1 MGGIRWVL
9 TKTITQDLYIRGP
22 ILAVS
27 NDKIWRI
34 FNMSKKGSKKTIEKL
49 VDESIEETKSEK
61 KTEKQD
67 TKKETVDEKLLEVID
82 EDIKKE
88 EDETRNRLV
97 PLPNK
102 VNQKVSKKDS
112 TEEPTEK
119 FAEGLDTV
127 TDIKEIGGVEDDE
140 ENDIKPTTEIRPNKP
155 IIVGKED
162 FPSCSCGEDSD
173 HTETTSE
180 PTNKPDEMTSKEA
193 VAAMQSQVRRRW
205 KGKVTFAVIM
215 IVCIS
220 LAYYKPMYP
229 NQDFFNNLTCYIIF
243 IGMLA
248 PLLLYIVVN
257 EFDKYLK
264 KKKGIDITKNHKDS
278 LLVKQD
284 KPKNTQPRT
293 MSPLTASV
301 LGTYYTML
309 EKTNN
314 TSLDTKE
321 KQEEN
326 TEKKVE
332 SSEDETPSGN
342 VSEEISGIL
351 SDMLSESD
359 NECKD
364 GICKKSGKMPDE
376 TPAKTTEKTLES
388 KLEKNTEKK
397 KEEESDE

>member
-1 MGGIRWVL
+1 
-9 TKTITQDLYIRGP
+9 
-22 ILAVS
+22 
-27 NDKIWRI
+27 
-34 FNMSKKGSKKTIEKL
+34 MSKKGSKKTIEKL

-88 EDETRNRLV
+88 EEDETRNRLV

-102 VNQKVSKKDS
+102 VNQKVSKKDQS
-112 TEEPTEK
+112 EETTEK

-140 ENDIKPTTEIRPNKP
+140 ESDIKPTTEVRPNKP

-162 FPSCSCGEDSD
+162 LPSCSCEEDSD
-173 HTETTSE
+173 HTETTRE

-229 NQDFFNNLTCYIIF
+229 NQDFFNNLTYYIIF
-243 IGMLA
+243 IGMLV

-284 KPKNTQPRT
+284 KSKNTQPRA
-293 MSPLTASV
+293 MNPLTASV

-309 EKTNN
+309 EKTNSS
-314 TSLDTKE
+314 SLDTEE

-326 TEKKVE
+326 AEEKVDDDAEDKNSSVKV
-332 SSEDETPSGN
+332 SD
-342 VSEEISGIL
+342 EISGIL

-359 NECKD
+359 DECKD
-364 GICKKSGKMPDE
+364 GVCKKS
-376 TPAKTTEKTLES
+376 EK
-388 KLEKNTEKK
+388 KPEKN

>member
-1 MGGIRWVL
+1 
-9 TKTITQDLYIRGP
+9 
-22 ILAVS
+22 
-27 NDKIWRI
+27 
-34 FNMSKKGSKKTIEKL
+34 MSKKGSKKTIEKL
-49 VDESIEETKSEK
+49 IDIVDESIEESKPEK
-61 KTEKQD
+61 KTEKQESQND
-67 TKKETVDEKLLEVID
+67 TIDEKLLEAID

-102 VNQKVSKKDS
+102 INQKISKKDS

-127 TDIKEIGGVEDDE
+127 TDVKEIGGVEDDE
-140 ENDIKPTTEIRPNKP
+140 DNDIKSTTEVRPNIP

-162 FPSCSCGEDSD
+162 LPSCSCEEDPN

-193 VAAMQSQVRRRW
+193 VAAMQSQVRKSW

-229 NQDFFNNLTCYIIF
+229 DQDFFNNLTYYIIF
-243 IGMLA
+243 IGILA

-284 KPKNTQPRT
+284 KPKDAQSKP
-293 MSPLTASV
+293 MSPLMASV
-301 LGTYYTML
+301 LGTYYTMT
-309 EKTNN
+309 EKMK
-314 TSLDTKE
+314 DE
-321 KQEEN
+321 KSEEN
-326 TEKKVE
+326 KSV
-332 SSEDETPSGN
+332 SARD
-342 VSEEISGIL
+342 SEEISGIL

-359 NECKD
+359 DDCKD
-364 GICKKSGKMPDE
+364 GVCKKSGKMPDE
-376 TPAKTTEKTLES
+376 TPETSVEIKPEETPEQKLKHKDMPDETVKATSEKMPEKKTEK
-388 KLEKNTEKK
+388 N
-397 KEEESDE
+397 KEEKSDE

>member
-1 MGGIRWVL
+1 
-9 TKTITQDLYIRGP
+9 
-22 ILAVS
+22 
-27 NDKIWRI
+27 
-34 FNMSKKGSKKTIEKL
+34 MSKKGSKKTIEKL

-67 TKKETVDEKLLEVID
+67 TKKETLDEKLLEVID

-88 EDETRNRLV
+88 EDETRNKLV
-97 PLPNK
+97 PIPNK

-119 FAEGLDTV
+119 FTEGLDTV
-127 TDIKEIGGVEDDE
+127 TVKEIGGVEDDE
-140 ENDIKPTTEIRPNKP
+140 DNDIKPTTEVRPNIP

-162 FPSCSCGEDSD
+162 LPSCSCEEDSD
-173 HTETTSE
+173 TTEMAQE
-180 PTNKPDEMTSKEA
+180 PDEMTSKEA
-193 VAAMQSQVRRRW
+193 VAAMQSQVRKSW

-229 NQDFFNNLTCYIIF
+229 DQDFFNNLTYYIIF

-284 KPKNTQPRT
+284 KPKNTQPRP

-309 EKTNN
+309 EKTNGGP
-314 TSLDTKE
+314 LDTEE

-326 TEKKVE
+326 TEKTVDI
-332 SSEDETPSGN
+332 SEDENLSGN

-359 NECKD
+359 DECKD
-364 GICKKSGKMPDE
+364 GVCKKSEKKP
-376 TPAKTTEKTLES
+376 EKTP
-388 KLEKNTEKK
+388 EKN
-397 KEEESDE
+397 KEENSDE

>member
-1 MGGIRWVL
+1 
-9 TKTITQDLYIRGP
+9 
-22 ILAVS
+22 
-27 NDKIWRI
+27 
-34 FNMSKKGSKKTIEKL
+34 MSKKGNNKSIEKL
-49 VDESIEETKSEK
+49 IDIVDESIEESKPEK
-61 KTEKQD
+61 KKEKQEKQND
-67 TKKETVDEKLLEVID
+67 TIDEKLLDAID
-82 EDIKKE
+82 KDIKKE

-102 VNQKVSKKDS
+102 VNQKISKKDS
-112 TEEPTEK
+112 TEAPTEK

-127 TDIKEIGGVEDDE
+127 TDIKEIGGIEDGE
-140 ENDIKPTTEIRPNKP
+140 ENDSKSTTEVKPNKP

-162 FPSCSCGEDSD
+162 LPSCSCEEDSD

-193 VAAMQSQVRRRW
+193 VAAMQSQVRRSW

-229 NQDFFNNLTCYIIF
+229 NQDFFNNLTYYIIF
-243 IGMLA
+243 IGILA

-284 KPKNTQPRT
+284 KPKNTQPRA

-314 TSLDTKE
+314 TSLDTEEKPKE
-321 KQEEN
+321 MKEEN
-326 TEKKVE
+326 KEENAEEKVDDYTEGKN
-332 SSEDETPSGN
+332 SSVK

-359 NECKD
+359 DECKD
-364 GICKKSGKMPDE
+364 GVCKKSEKKPE
-376 TPAKTTEKTLES
+376 KTPEKTLAKTTEKTLES
-388 KLEKNTEKK
+388 KPEKNTEKK
-397 KEEESDE
+397 QDEQPEQE

>member
-1 MGGIRWVL
+1 
-9 TKTITQDLYIRGP
+9 
-22 ILAVS
+22 
-27 NDKIWRI
+27 
-34 FNMSKKGSKKTIEKL
+34 MSKKGSKKTIINL

-67 TKKETVDEKLLEVID
+67 TKKDTVDEKLLEVID

-88 EDETRNRLV
+88 EDETRNKLV

-112 TEEPTEK
+112 AEEPTEK

-127 TDIKEIGGVEDDE
+127 TNVKEIGGVEDDE
-140 ENDIKPTTEIRPNKP
+140 DDDIKPTTEVRPNIP

-162 FPSCSCGEDSD
+162 LPSCSCEENSD
-173 HTETTSE
+173 PTEMAQ
-180 PTNKPDEMTSKEA
+180 KPDEMTSKEA
-193 VAAMQSQVRRRW
+193 VAAMQSQVRRSW
-205 KGKVTFAVIM
+205 KGKITFAVIM

-229 NQDFFNNLTCYIIF
+229 DQDFFNNLTYYIIF

-248 PLLLYIVVN
+248 PLLLYIIIN

-284 KPKNTQPRT
+284 KPKNTQPRP

-309 EKTNN
+309 EKANGGP
-314 TSLDTKE
+314 LDTEE

-326 TEKKVE
+326 TE
-332 SSEDETPSGN
+332 EDENSSGK

-359 NECKD
+359 DECKD
-364 GICKKSGKMPDE
+364 RVCKKSVEMPE
-376 TPAKTTEKTLES
+376 GTTDTKP
-388 KLEKNTEKK
+388 EKK
-397 KEEESDE
+397 SKKTKDEKSDE

>member
-1 MGGIRWVL
+1 
-9 TKTITQDLYIRGP
+9 
-22 ILAVS
+22 
-27 NDKIWRI
+27 
-34 FNMSKKGSKKTIEKL
+34 MSKKGSKKTIEKL
-49 VDESIEETKSEK
+49 IDIVDESIEESKPEK

-67 TKKETVDEKLLEVID
+67 TIDEKLLEAID

-97 PLPNK
+97 PLPK
-102 VNQKVSKKDS
+102 KLSKEKDIDNS
-112 TEEPTEK
+112 ADK

-127 TDIKEIGGVEDDE
+127 TDVKEIGGVEDDE
-140 ENDIKPTTEIRPNKP
+140 ENDIKSTTEVRPNKP

-162 FPSCSCGEDSD
+162 LPSCSCEEDSD
-173 HTETTSE
+173 PTEMVQE
-180 PTNKPDEMTSKEA
+180 PDETTSKEA
-193 VAAMQSQVRRRW
+193 VAAMQSQVRRSW

-229 NQDFFNNLTCYIIF
+229 NQDFFNNLTYYIIF

-284 KPKNTQPRT
+284 KQKNTQPRA

-309 EKTNN
+309 EKTNSS
-314 TSLDTKE
+314 SLDTEEKPKE
-321 KQEEN
+321 MKEEN
-326 TEKKVE
+326 KEENAEKKVDDSAE
-332 SSEDETPSGN
+332 DKNSSVK
-342 VSEEISGIL
+342 VSDEISGIL

-359 NECKD
+359 DECKD
-364 GICKKSGKMPDE
+364 GVCKKSEKKPE
-376 TPAKTTEKTLES
+376 KTPAKTTEKTLES
-388 KLEKNTEKK
+388 KPEKNTEKK

>member
-1 MGGIRWVL
+1 
-9 TKTITQDLYIRGP
+9 
-22 ILAVS
+22 
-27 NDKIWRI
+27 
-34 FNMSKKGSKKTIEKL
+34 MSKKGSKKTIEKL
-49 VDESIEETKSEK
+49 VDESIEEVKLEK
-61 KTEKQD
+61 KTEKPEIVKD
-67 TKKETVDEKLLEVID
+67 TVDEKLLDAID

-102 VNQKVSKKDS
+102 VNQRVHKKDS
-112 TEEPTEK
+112 IEEPTDK

-127 TDIKEIGGVEDDE
+127 TNIKEIGGVEDDE
-140 ENDIKPTTEIRPNKP
+140 ENDIKPTTEVRPNKP
-155 IIVGKED
+155 IIVGK
-162 FPSCSCGEDSD
+162 EDSD

-193 VAAMQSQVRRRW
+193 ISAMQSQVRKRW

-229 NQDFFNNLTCYIIF
+229 DQDFFNNLTYYIIF
-243 IGMLA
+243 IGILA

-284 KPKNTQPRT
+284 KPKNTQPRP
-293 MSPLTASV
+293 MSPLMASV
-301 LGTYYTML
+301 LGTYYTM
-309 EKTNN
+309 
-314 TSLDTKE
+314 
-321 KQEEN
+321 
-326 TEKKVE
+326 TEKMKDEE
-332 SSEDETPSGN
+332 S
-342 VSEEISGIL
+342 
-351 SDMLSESD
+351 
-359 NECKD
+359 
-364 GICKKSGKMPDE
+364 
-376 TPAKTTEKTLES
+376 
-388 KLEKNTEKK
+388 EKN

>member
-1 MGGIRWVL
+1 
-9 TKTITQDLYIRGP
+9 
-22 ILAVS
+22 
-27 NDKIWRI
+27 
-34 FNMSKKGSKKTIEKL
+34 MSKKGSKKTIEKL

-88 EDETRNRLV
+88 EEDETRNRLV

-102 VNQKVSKKDS
+102 VNQKVSKKDTS
-112 TEEPTEK
+112 EETTEK
-119 FAEGLDTV
+119 FTEGLDTV
-127 TDIKEIGGVEDDE
+127 TNVKEIGGVEDDE
-140 ENDIKPTTEIRPNKP
+140 KSDIKPTTEVRPNKP

-162 FPSCSCGEDSD
+162 SD
-173 HTETTSE
+173 HTETTNE
-180 PTNKPDEMTSKEA
+180 LTNKPDEMTSKEA
-193 VAAMQSQVRRRW
+193 IAAMQSQVRKRW

-229 NQDFFNNLTCYIIF
+229 DQDFFNNLTYYIIF

-284 KPKNTQPRT
+284 KSKNTQPRA

-309 EKTNN
+309 EKTNSS
-314 TSLDTKE
+314 SLDTEEKPKE
-321 KQEEN
+321 MKEEN
-326 TEKKVE
+326 KEENAEKKVDDSAE
-332 SSEDETPSGN
+332 DKKSSVK
-342 VSEEISGIL
+342 VSDEISGIL

-359 NECKD
+359 DECKD
-364 GICKKSGKMPDE
+364 GACKKSEKKPE
-376 TPAKTTEKTLES
+376 KTLAKTTEKTLES
-388 KLEKNTEKK
+388 KPEKNTEKK
-397 KEEESDE
+397 QDEQPEQE

>member
-1 MGGIRWVL
+1 
-9 TKTITQDLYIRGP
+9 
-22 ILAVS
+22 
-27 NDKIWRI
+27 
-34 FNMSKKGSKKTIEKL
+34 MSKKGNNKPIEKL
-49 VDESIEETKSEK
+49 IDIVDESIEESKPEK
-61 KTEKQD
+61 KKEKQEKQND
-67 TKKETVDEKLLEVID
+67 TVDKKLLEAID

-97 PLPNK
+97 PLPK
-102 VNQKVSKKDS
+102 KLSKEKDIENS
-112 TEEPTEK
+112 ADK

-140 ENDIKPTTEIRPNKP
+140 ESDIKLTTEVRPNKP

-162 FPSCSCGEDSD
+162 LPSCSCEEDSD
-173 HTETTSE
+173 HTETTRE

-229 NQDFFNNLTCYIIF
+229 DQDFFNNLTYYIIF

-248 PLLLYIVVN
+248 PLLLYIIIN

-284 KPKNTQPRT
+284 KPKNTQPRP

-309 EKTNN
+309 EKANN
-314 TSLDTKE
+314 TSLDAEE

-326 TEKKVE
+326 TEKNAE
-332 SSEDETPSGN
+332 SSEDENLSGN

-359 NECKD
+359 DDCKN
-364 GICKKSGKMPDE
+364 GVCKKSGEMPDE
-376 TPAKTTEKTLES
+376 ASETSVDTKPEKKS
-388 KLEKNTEKK
+388 EKN
-397 KEEESDE
+397 KEEKADE

>member
-1 MGGIRWVL
+1 
-9 TKTITQDLYIRGP
+9 
-22 ILAVS
+22 
-27 NDKIWRI
+27 
-34 FNMSKKGSKKTIEKL
+34 MSKKGSKKTIEKL

-88 EDETRNRLV
+88 EEDETRNRLV

-102 VNQKVSKKDS
+102 VNQKVSKKDTS
-112 TEEPTEK
+112 EEATEK

-127 TDIKEIGGVEDDE
+127 TDIKKIGGVEDDE
-140 ENDIKPTTEIRPNKP
+140 ESDIKPTTEVRPNKP

-162 FPSCSCGEDSD
+162 LPSCSCEEDSD
-173 HTETTSE
+173 HTETTRE

-193 VAAMQSQVRRRW
+193 VAAMQSQVRKSW

-229 NQDFFNNLTCYIIF
+229 DQDFFNNLTYYIIF
-243 IGMLA
+243 IGILA

-284 KPKNTQPRT
+284 KPKDAKSRP
-293 MSPLTASV
+293 MSPLMASV
-301 LGTYYTML
+301 LGTYYTMT
-309 EKTNN
+309 EKTNSS
-314 TSLDTKE
+314 SLDTEEKPKE
-321 KQEEN
+321 MKEEN
-326 TEKKVE
+326 KEENAEKKVDDSAE
-332 SSEDETPSGN
+332 DKNSSVK
-342 VSEEISGIL
+342 VSDEISGIL

-359 NECKD
+359 DECKD
-364 GICKKSGKMPDE
+364 GVCKKSEKKPE
-376 TPAKTTEKTLES
+376 KTPEKTLAKTTEKTLES
-388 KLEKNTEKK
+388 KPEKNTEKK
-397 KEEESDE
+397 QDEQPEQE

>member
-1 MGGIRWVL
+1 
-9 TKTITQDLYIRGP
+9 
-22 ILAVS
+22 
-27 NDKIWRI
+27 
-34 FNMSKKGSKKTIEKL
+34 MSKKGSNKPIEKL
-49 VDESIEETKSEK
+49 IDIVDESIEESKPEK
-61 KTEKQD
+61 KTKKQESQND
-67 TKKETVDEKLLEVID
+67 TIDEKLLEAID

-88 EDETRNRLV
+88 EDETRNKLV

-102 VNQKVSKKDS
+102 VNQKISKKDS

-127 TDIKEIGGVEDDE
+127 TDVKEIGGVEDDE
-140 ENDIKPTTEIRPNKP
+140 DNDIKPTTEVRPNIP

-162 FPSCSCGEDSD
+162 LPSCSCKEDSN
-173 HTETTSE
+173 HTETTRE

-193 VAAMQSQVRRRW
+193 VAAMQSQVRRSW

-229 NQDFFNNLTCYIIF
+229 DQDFFNNLTYYIIF

-264 KKKGIDITKNHKDS
+264 KKKGINITKNHKDS

-284 KPKNTQPRT
+284 KPKNTQPRA

-314 TSLDTKE
+314 TSLDTEEKPKE
-321 KQEEN
+321 MKEEN
-326 TEKKVE
+326 KEENAEEKVDDYTEGKN
-332 SSEDETPSGN
+332 SSVK

-359 NECKD
+359 DECKD
-364 GICKKSGKMPDE
+364 GVCKKSEKMPE
-376 TPAKTTEKTLES
+376 KTPEKTLAKTTEKTLES
-388 KLEKNTEKK
+388 KPEKNTEKK
-397 KEEESDE
+397 KEEKSDE

>member
-1 MGGIRWVL
+1 
-9 TKTITQDLYIRGP
+9 
-22 ILAVS
+22 
-27 NDKIWRI
+27 
-34 FNMSKKGSKKTIEKL
+34 MSKKGSKKTIEKL
-49 VDESIEETKSEK
+49 VDESIEEVKLKK
-61 KTEKQD
+61 KTEKPEIVKD
-67 TKKETVDEKLLEVID
+67 TVDEKLLDAID

-97 PLPNK
+97 PLPDK
-102 VNQKVSKKDS
+102 VNQRVSKKDLI
-112 TEEPTEK
+112 EEPTEK

-127 TDIKEIGGVEDDE
+127 TNVKEIGGVEDDE
-140 ENDIKPTTEIRPNKP
+140 ENDIKPTTKIRPNKP

-162 FPSCSCGEDSD
+162 LD

-193 VAAMQSQVRRRW
+193 ITAMQSQVRKRW

-229 NQDFFNNLTCYIIF
+229 DQDFFNNLTYYIIF
-243 IGMLA
+243 IGILA

-284 KPKNTQPRT
+284 KPKNTQPRP
-293 MSPLTASV
+293 MSPLMASV
-301 LGTYYTML
+301 LGTYYTM
-309 EKTNN
+309 
-314 TSLDTKE
+314 
-321 KQEEN
+321 
-326 TEKKVE
+326 TEKMKDEE
-332 SSEDETPSGN
+332 S
-342 VSEEISGIL
+342 
-351 SDMLSESD
+351 
-359 NECKD
+359 
-364 GICKKSGKMPDE
+364 
-376 TPAKTTEKTLES
+376 
-388 KLEKNTEKK
+388 EKN

>member
-1 MGGIRWVL
+1 
-9 TKTITQDLYIRGP
+9 
-22 ILAVS
+22 
-27 NDKIWRI
+27 
-34 FNMSKKGSKKTIEKL
+34 MSKKGNNKPIEKL
-49 VDESIEETKSEK
+49 IDIVDESIEESKPEK
-61 KTEKQD
+61 KKEKQEKQND
-67 TKKETVDEKLLEVID
+67 TIDEKLLEAID

-97 PLPNK
+97 PLP
-102 VNQKVSKKDS
+102 KKLLKEKDTDNS
-112 TEEPTEK
+112 ADK

-127 TDIKEIGGVEDDE
+127 TNVKEIGGVEDDE
-140 ENDIKPTTEIRPNKP
+140 ESDSKPTTEVRPNIP

-162 FPSCSCGEDSD
+162 LPSCSYEENSD

-180 PTNKPDEMTSKEA
+180 PTNKTDEMTSKEA
-193 VAAMQSQVRRRW
+193 VAAMQSQVRRSW

-229 NQDFFNNLTCYIIF
+229 DQDFFNNLTYYIIF
-243 IGMLA
+243 IGILA

-293 MSPLTASV
+293 MGPLTASV

-314 TSLDTKE
+314 ASLDTKE

-326 TEKKVE
+326 AEEKVDDDAEDKNSSVKV
-332 SSEDETPSGN
+332 SD
-342 VSEEISGIL
+342 EISGIL

-359 NECKD
+359 DECKD
-364 GICKKSGKMPDE
+364 GVCKKSEKKPEKTPEKML
-376 TPAKTTEKTLES
+376 AKTTEKTLES
-388 KLEKNTEKK
+388 KPEKNTEKK
-397 KEEESDE
+397 KEEKSDE

>member
-1 MGGIRWVL
+1 
-9 TKTITQDLYIRGP
+9 
-22 ILAVS
+22 
-27 NDKIWRI
+27 
-34 FNMSKKGSKKTIEKL
+34 MSKKGSNKPIEKL
-49 VDESIEETKSEK
+49 IDIVDESIEESKPEK
-61 KTEKQD
+61 KTKKQESQND
-67 TKKETVDEKLLEVID
+67 TIDEKLLEAID

-97 PLPNK
+97 PLPK
-102 VNQKVSKKDS
+102 KLSKEKDIDNS
-112 TEEPTEK
+112 ADK

-127 TDIKEIGGVEDDE
+127 TDVKEIGGVEDDE
-140 ENDIKPTTEIRPNKP
+140 ENDIKSTTEVRPNKP

-162 FPSCSCGEDSD
+162 LPSCSCEEDSD
-173 HTETTSE
+173 HTETTRE

-193 VAAMQSQVRRRW
+193 VAAMQSQVRKSW

-229 NQDFFNNLTCYIIF
+229 DQDFFNNLTYYIIF

-284 KPKNTQPRT
+284 KQKNTQPRA

-309 EKTNN
+309 EKTNSS
-314 TSLDTKE
+314 SLDTEEKPKE
-321 KQEEN
+321 MKEEN
-326 TEKKVE
+326 KEENAEKKVDDSAE
-332 SSEDETPSGN
+332 DKNSSVK
-342 VSEEISGIL
+342 VSDEISGIL

-359 NECKD
+359 DECKD
-364 GICKKSGKMPDE
+364 GVCKKSEKKPE
-376 TPAKTTEKTLES
+376 KTPEKTLAKTTEKTLEL
-388 KLEKNTEKK
+388 KPEKNTEKK
-397 KEEESDE
+397 KEEKSDE

>member
-1 MGGIRWVL
+1 
-9 TKTITQDLYIRGP
+9 
-22 ILAVS
+22 
-27 NDKIWRI
+27 
-34 FNMSKKGSKKTIEKL
+34 MSKKGSNKPIEKL
-49 VDESIEETKSEK
+49 IDIVDESIEESKPEK
-61 KTEKQD
+61 KTKKQESQND
-67 TKKETVDEKLLEVID
+67 TIDEKLLEAID

-88 EDETRNRLV
+88 EDETRNKLV

-102 VNQKVSKKDS
+102 VNQKISKKDS

-127 TDIKEIGGVEDDE
+127 TDVKEIGGVEDDE
-140 ENDIKPTTEIRPNKP
+140 DNDIKPTTEVRPNIP

-162 FPSCSCGEDSD
+162 LPSCSCKEDSN
-173 HTETTSE
+173 HTETTRE

-193 VAAMQSQVRRRW
+193 VAAMQSQVRRSW

-229 NQDFFNNLTCYIIF
+229 DQDFFNNLTYYIIF

-284 KPKNTQPRT
+284 KPKNTQPRA

-314 TSLDTKE
+314 TSLDTEEKPKE
-321 KQEEN
+321 MKEEN
-326 TEKKVE
+326 KEENAEEKVDDYTEGKN
-332 SSEDETPSGN
+332 SSVK

-359 NECKD
+359 DECKD
-364 GICKKSGKMPDE
+364 GVCKKSGKKPE
-376 TPAKTTEKTLES
+376 KTPEKTLAKTTEKTLES
-388 KLEKNTEKK
+388 KPEKNTEKK
-397 KEEESDE
+397 KEEKSDE

>member
-1 MGGIRWVL
+1 
-9 TKTITQDLYIRGP
+9 
-22 ILAVS
+22 
-27 NDKIWRI
+27 
-34 FNMSKKGSKKTIEKL
+34 MSKKGSKKTIEKL
-49 VDESIEETKSEK
+49 IDIVDESIEESKPEK
-61 KTEKQD
+61 KTKKQESQND
-67 TKKETVDEKLLEVID
+67 TIDEKLLEAID

-97 PLPNK
+97 PLPK
-102 VNQKVSKKDS
+102 KLSKEKDIDNS
-112 TEEPTEK
+112 ADK

-127 TDIKEIGGVEDDE
+127 TDVKEIGGVEDDE
-140 ENDIKPTTEIRPNKP
+140 ENDIKSTTEVRPNKP

-162 FPSCSCGEDSD
+162 LPSCSCKEDSD
-173 HTETTSE
+173 HTETTRE

-193 VAAMQSQVRRRW
+193 VAAMQSQVRRSW

-229 NQDFFNNLTCYIIF
+229 NQDFFNNLTYYIIF

-284 KPKNTQPRT
+284 KPKNTQPRA

-314 TSLDTKE
+314 TSLDTEEKPKE
-321 KQEEN
+321 MKEEN
-326 TEKKVE
+326 KEENAEEKVDDYTEGKN
-332 SSEDETPSGN
+332 SSVK

-359 NECKD
+359 DECKD
-364 GICKKSGKMPDE
+364 GVCKKSEKKPE
-376 TPAKTTEKTLES
+376 KTPEKTLSKTTEKTLES
-388 KLEKNTEKK
+388 KPEKNTEKK
-397 KEEESDE
+397 KEEKSDE

>member
-1 MGGIRWVL
+1 M
-9 TKTITQDLYIRGP
+9 
-22 ILAVS
+22 S
-27 NDKIWRI
+27 N
-34 FNMSKKGSKKTIEKL
+34 KGSKKTIENL
-49 VDESIEETKSEK
+49 VDESIEEVKSEK
-61 KTEKQD
+61 KTEKLEIVKD
-67 TKKETVDEKLLEVID
+67 TVDEKLLDAID

-102 VNQKVSKKDS
+102 INQKISKKDS

-127 TDIKEIGGVEDDE
+127 TDIKEIGGVEEDE
-140 ENDIKPTTEIRPNKP
+140 ENDIKSTTEVRPNKP

-162 FPSCSCGEDSD
+162 LPSCSCEEDSD

-193 VAAMQSQVRRRW
+193 VAAMQSQVRRSW

-229 NQDFFNNLTCYIIF
+229 DQDFFNNLTYYIIF
-243 IGMLA
+243 IGILA

-284 KPKNTQPRT
+284 KPKDAKSRP
-293 MSPLTASV
+293 MSPLMASV
-301 LGTYYTML
+301 LGTYYTMT
-309 EKTNN
+309 EKMKDEE
-314 TSLDTKE
+314 S
-321 KQEEN
+321 EEN
-326 TEKKVE
+326 E
-332 SSEDETPSGN
+332 SVSARD
-342 VSEEISGIL
+342 SEEISGIL
-351 SDMLSESD
+351 SDMLSESETSYD
-359 NECKD
+359 DDDCKD
-364 GICKKSGKMPDE
+364 GVCKKSGKMPE
-376 TPAKTTEKTLES
+376 KTQAKTTVSKSDVMPESDKISKSRNISTPEK
-388 KLEKNTEKK
+388 KPEKN
-397 KEEESDE
+397 KEEESNE

>member
-1 MGGIRWVL
+1 
-9 TKTITQDLYIRGP
+9 
-22 ILAVS
+22 
-27 NDKIWRI
+27 
-34 FNMSKKGSKKTIEKL
+34 MSKKGSKKTIEKV
-49 VDESIEETKSEK
+49 VDESIEEVKLEK
-61 KTEKQD
+61 KTEKPEIVKD
-67 TKKETVDEKLLEVID
+67 TVDEKLLDAID

-97 PLPNK
+97 PLPDK
-102 VNQKVSKKDS
+102 VNQKVSKKDPS
-112 TEEPTEK
+112 EETTEK

-140 ENDIKPTTEIRPNKP
+140 ESDIKLTTEVRPNKP
-155 IIVGKED
+155 IIVGK
-162 FPSCSCGEDSD
+162 EDSD

-193 VAAMQSQVRRRW
+193 ITAMQSQVRKSW

-229 NQDFFNNLTCYIIF
+229 DQDFFNNLTYYIIF
-243 IGMLA
+243 IGILA

-284 KPKNTQPRT
+284 KPKNTQPRP
-293 MSPLTASV
+293 MSPLMASV
-301 LGTYYTML
+301 LGTYYTM
-309 EKTNN
+309 
-314 TSLDTKE
+314 
-321 KQEEN
+321 
-326 TEKKVE
+326 TEKMKDEE
-332 SSEDETPSGN
+332 S
-342 VSEEISGIL
+342 
-351 SDMLSESD
+351 
-359 NECKD
+359 
-364 GICKKSGKMPDE
+364 
-376 TPAKTTEKTLES
+376 
-388 KLEKNTEKK
+388 EKN

>member
-1 MGGIRWVL
+1 
-9 TKTITQDLYIRGP
+9 
-22 ILAVS
+22 
-27 NDKIWRI
+27 
-34 FNMSKKGSKKTIEKL
+34 MSKKGSNKPIEKL
-49 VDESIEETKSEK
+49 IDIVDESIEESKPEK
-61 KTEKQD
+61 KTKKQEKQND
-67 TKKETVDEKLLEVID
+67 TIDEKLLDAID

-102 VNQKVSKKDS
+102 VNQKISKKDS

-119 FAEGLDTV
+119 FTEGLDTV
-127 TDIKEIGGVEDDE
+127 ADIKEIGGVEDDE
-140 ENDIKPTTEIRPNKP
+140 ENDIKSTTEVRPNKP

-162 FPSCSCGEDSD
+162 LPSCSCEEDSD

-193 VAAMQSQVRRRW
+193 VAAMQSKVRRSW
-205 KGKVTFAVIM
+205 KGKVTFAFIM

-229 NQDFFNNLTCYIIF
+229 DQDFFNNLTYYIIF
-243 IGMLA
+243 IGILA

-284 KPKNTQPRT
+284 KPKNTQPRA

-314 TSLDTKE
+314 TSLDTEEKPKE
-321 KQEEN
+321 MKEEN
-326 TEKKVE
+326 AEEKVE
-332 SSEDETPSGN
+332 EKVDDYTEGKNSSVK

-359 NECKD
+359 DECKD
-364 GICKKSGKMPDE
+364 GVCKKSEKKPE
-376 TPAKTTEKTLES
+376 KTPEKTLAKTTEKTLES
-388 KLEKNTEKK
+388 KPEKNTEKK
-397 KEEESDE
+397 KEEKSDE

>member
-1 MGGIRWVL
+1 
-9 TKTITQDLYIRGP
+9 
-22 ILAVS
+22 
-27 NDKIWRI
+27 
-34 FNMSKKGSKKTIEKL
+34 MSKKGSKKTIEKL
-49 VDESIEETKSEK
+49 IDIVDESIEESKPEK
-61 KTEKQD
+61 KTKKQESQND
-67 TKKETVDEKLLEVID
+67 TIDEKLLEAID

-97 PLPNK
+97 PLPK
-102 VNQKVSKKDS
+102 KLSKEKDIDNS
-112 TEEPTEK
+112 ADK
-119 FAEGLDTV
+119 FAEGLDSV

-140 ENDIKPTTEIRPNKP
+140 DNDIKPTTEVRPNIP

-162 FPSCSCGEDSD
+162 LPSCSCKEDSD
-173 HTETTSE
+173 HTETTRE

-193 VAAMQSQVRRRW
+193 VAAMQSQVRRSW

-229 NQDFFNNLTCYIIF
+229 NQDFFNNLTYYIIF

-264 KKKGIDITKNHKDS
+264 KKKGSDITKNHKDS

-284 KPKNTQPRT
+284 KPKNTQPRA

-314 TSLDTKE
+314 TSLDTEEKPKE
-321 KQEEN
+321 NKEEN
-326 TEKKVE
+326 AEEKVDDYTEGKN
-332 SSEDETPSGN
+332 SSVK

-351 SDMLSESD
+351 SVMLSESD
-359 NECKD
+359 DECKD
-364 GICKKSGKMPDE
+364 GVCKKSEKKPE
-376 TPAKTTEKTLES
+376 KTPEKTLSKTTEKTLES
-388 KLEKNTEKK
+388 KPEKNTEKK
-397 KEEESDE
+397 KEEKSDE

>member
-1 MGGIRWVL
+1 
-9 TKTITQDLYIRGP
+9 
-22 ILAVS
+22 
-27 NDKIWRI
+27 
-34 FNMSKKGSKKTIEKL
+34 MSKKGSNKPIEKL
-49 VDESIEETKSEK
+49 IDIVDESIEESKPEK
-61 KTEKQD
+61 KTKKQESQND
-67 TKKETVDEKLLEVID
+67 TIDEKLLEAID

-88 EDETRNRLV
+88 EDETRNKLV

-102 VNQKVSKKDS
+102 VNQKISKKDS

-127 TDIKEIGGVEDDE
+127 TDVKEIGGVEDDE
-140 ENDIKPTTEIRPNKP
+140 DNDIKPTTEVRPNIP

-162 FPSCSCGEDSD
+162 LPSCSCKEDSN
-173 HTETTSE
+173 HTETTRE

-193 VAAMQSQVRRRW
+193 VAAMQSQVRRSW

-229 NQDFFNNLTCYIIF
+229 DQDFFNNLTYYIIF

-284 KPKNTQPRT
+284 KPKNTQPRA

-314 TSLDTKE
+314 TSLDTEEKPKE
-321 KQEEN
+321 MKEEN
-326 TEKKVE
+326 KEENAEEKVDDYTEGKN
-332 SSEDETPSGN
+332 SSVK

-359 NECKD
+359 DECKD
-364 GICKKSGKMPDE
+364 GVCKKSEKMPE
-376 TPAKTTEKTLES
+376 KTPEKTLAKTTEKTLES
-388 KLEKNTEKK
+388 KPEKNTEKK
-397 KEEESDE
+397 KEEKSDE

>member
-1 MGGIRWVL
+1 
-9 TKTITQDLYIRGP
+9 
-22 ILAVS
+22 
-27 NDKIWRI
+27 
-34 FNMSKKGSKKTIEKL
+34 MSKKGNNKPIEKL
-49 VDESIEETKSEK
+49 IDIVDESIEESKPEK
-61 KTEKQD
+61 KKEKQEKQND
-67 TKKETVDEKLLEVID
+67 TIDEKLLDAID

-102 VNQKVSKKDS
+102 VNQKISKKDS

-119 FAEGLDTV
+119 FTEGLDTV
-127 TDIKEIGGVEDDE
+127 ADIKEIGGVEDDE
-140 ENDIKPTTEIRPNKP
+140 KNDIKSTTEVRPNKP

-162 FPSCSCGEDSD
+162 LPSCSCEEDSD
-173 HTETTSE
+173 HTETTSK

-193 VAAMQSQVRRRW
+193 VAAMQSKVRRSW
-205 KGKVTFAVIM
+205 KGKVTFAFIM

-229 NQDFFNNLTCYIIF
+229 DQDFFNNLTYYIIF

-284 KPKNTQPRT
+284 KPKDAKSRP

-314 TSLDTKE
+314 TSLDTEEKPKE
-321 KQEEN
+321 MKEEN
-326 TEKKVE
+326 KEENAEEKVDDYTEGKN
-332 SSEDETPSGN
+332 SSVK

-359 NECKD
+359 DECKD
-364 GICKKSGKMPDE
+364 GVCKKSEKKPE
-376 TPAKTTEKTLES
+376 KTSEKTLAKTTEKTLEL
-388 KLEKNTEKK
+388 KPEKNTEKK
-397 KEEESDE
+397 KEEKSDE

>member
-1 MGGIRWVL
+1 
-9 TKTITQDLYIRGP
+9 
-22 ILAVS
+22 
-27 NDKIWRI
+27 
-34 FNMSKKGSKKTIEKL
+34 MSKKGNNKPIEKL
-49 VDESIEETKSEK
+49 IDIVDESIEESKPEK
-61 KTEKQD
+61 KKEKQEKQND
-67 TKKETVDEKLLEVID
+67 TIDEKLLEAID

-97 PLPNK
+97 PLPK
-102 VNQKVSKKDS
+102 KLSKEKDIDNS
-112 TEEPTEK
+112 ADK
-119 FAEGLDTV
+119 FAEGLDSV

-140 ENDIKPTTEIRPNKP
+140 ENDIKPTTEVRPNKP

-162 FPSCSCGEDSD
+162 LPSCSCEEDSD
-173 HTETTSE
+173 HTETTRE

-193 VAAMQSQVRRRW
+193 VAAMQSQVRKSW

-229 NQDFFNNLTCYIIF
+229 DQDFFNNLTYYIIF

-284 KPKNTQPRT
+284 KPKNTQPRA

-309 EKTNN
+309 EKTNSS
-314 TSLDTKE
+314 SLDTEEKPKE
-321 KQEEN
+321 MKEEN
-326 TEKKVE
+326 KEENAEEKVDDDAEDKNSSVKV
-332 SSEDETPSGN
+332 SD
-342 VSEEISGIL
+342 EISGIL

-359 NECKD
+359 DECKD
-364 GICKKSGKMPDE
+364 GICKKSEKKP
-376 TPAKTTEKTLES
+376 EKTQ
-388 KLEKNTEKK
+388 EKN